1 MKFQTHTLKNGLK
14 VLLSPSSGEGSVT
27 IMAMTGTGSRYESE
41 KENGISHF
49 LEHMVFKGSKNYP
62 NMKSIAEELDG
73 VGGMFNAFT
82 GKDHTAYYSKVDK
95 RHFETAFNV
104 VSDIFLNPKFPAAEI
119 KREKGTIIEE
129 INMYK
134 DIPVRNV
141 LDDADETIFGK
152 DNPLGRTIIGSKKN
166 ILAFTRKDFV
176 TYFEKNYVAGNSAIC
191 ITGSFSEK
199 KALSMAKKTF
209 ANMRVGDVPRHEE
222 YVHEQNSPRIN
233 LHYKKTDQTHMVVCL
248 PSYELN
254 NKKEVI
260 AEVLSTILG
269 GGMSSRLFAQV
280 RERRGLAYYV
290 RADQDSYT
298 DIGSLC
304 IRAGVS
310 NTAVNEALKVILNE
324 VSSMK
329 KGVSAKELKKAK
341 EYIKGTTA
349 LSLDTTDAQAA
360 HIGYTTLVRKSTKD
374 LSVFNKAIDKVT
386 AKQVKDLAK
395 ELLVTNK
402 LNLTIIGPHK
412 DEKKFLK
419 LLKV

>member
-14 VLLSPSSGEGSVT
+14 VLLAPSKGEGSVT
-27 IMAMTGTGSRYESE
+27 VMAMTGTGSRYESA
-41 KENGISHF
+41 KENGMAHF
-49 LEHMVFKGSKNYP
+49 LEHMVFKGTKKRP
-62 NMKSIAEELDG
+62 NAKAIAEELDG

-82 GKDHTAYYSKVDK
+82 GKDHTAYYAKVDK
-95 RHFETAFNV
+95 RHFETAFSV
-104 VSDIFLNPKFPAAEI
+104 VSDIFLNPKFPASEI

-129 INMYK
+129 INMYQ
-134 DIPVRNV
+134 DMPIRNV

-152 DNPLGRTIIGSKKN
+152 ENPLGRTILGPKKN

-176 TYFEKNYVAGNSAIC
+176 TYFEKNYVAENSAIC
-191 ITGSFSEK
+191 IVGSFSEK
-199 KALSMAKKTF
+199 KALSLAKKTF
-209 ANMRVGDVPRHEE
+209 ANMRIGDVPSHEP
-222 YVHEQNSPRIN
+222 YVHEQESPRVN
-233 LHYKKTDQTHMVVCL
+233 LHYKKTDQTHMVIAL
-248 PSYELN
+248 PSCELN
-254 NKKEVI
+254 SKKETT
-260 AEVLSTILG
+260 AEVLSAILG
-269 GGMSSRLFAQV
+269 GGMSSRLFTQV

-290 RADQDSYT
+290 KADHDGYS
-298 DIGSLC
+298 DIGSFYM
-304 IRAGVS
+304 RAGVS
-310 NTAVNEALKVILNE
+310 NTSTEEAVKVILKE
-324 VSSMK
+324 VSSIK

-360 HIGYTTLVRKSTKD
+360 HIGYTSLVRKSTKD
-374 LSVFNKAIDKVT
+374 LKVFNKAIDKVT

-402 LNLTIIGPHK
+402 LSLTIIGPHK